1 MKTIDEGPLPAA
13 ALEALL
19 LDVAAAGPPD
29 DVAAR
34 IRGRVLKRVADGPHP
49 AAPSTIDIRRA
60 DGWQPFAA
68 AAEGRAEMKVLH
80 DDGLTMTWL
89 VRLQP
94 GCVLAGHDHAG
105 TEECLVL
112 EGDFWLNDV
121 RYGPGDYQI
130 AFAGTRHHSARTEGG
145 CLVFVRSPSPQ
156 RAAGAAA

>member
-1 MKTIDEGPLPAA
+1 MKTRNDGSMPEA

-19 LDVAAAGPPD
+19 LAVAPAGPPD

-60 DGWQPFAA
+60 DGWQPLGAA
-68 AAEGRAEMKVLH
+68 ADGKTEMKVLH
-80 DDGLTMTWL
+80 DDGRTMTWL
-89 VRLQP
+89 VRLQA
-94 GCVLAGHDHAG
+94 GCTLDGHDHAG

-121 RYGPGDYQI
+121 RYGPGDYQV
-130 AFAGTRHHSARTEGG
+130 AFAGTRHYSARTERG
-145 CLVFVRSPSPQ
+145 CLVFVRSPSP
-156 RAAGAAA
+156 RLAAGVAA